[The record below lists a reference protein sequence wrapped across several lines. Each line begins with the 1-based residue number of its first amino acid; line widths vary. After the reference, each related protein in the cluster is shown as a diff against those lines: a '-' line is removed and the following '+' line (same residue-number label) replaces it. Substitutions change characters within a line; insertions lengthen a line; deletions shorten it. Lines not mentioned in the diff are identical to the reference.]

1 MNIKELEAAKDEGC
15 SGRLSAIIC
24 HLCIGTTGSSL
35 THNQEPA
42 AEIQLRPEVLG
53 SVLNG
58 FKPICW
64 SGRHMSMLALNILT
78 V

>member
-1 MNIKELEAAKDEGC
+1 MNIKELEAAKGEGC

-24 HLCIGTTGSSL
+24 HLYIGTTGSSL
-35 THNQEPA
+35 THNQELA
-42 AEIQLRPEVLG
+42 AEIQLRLEVLG